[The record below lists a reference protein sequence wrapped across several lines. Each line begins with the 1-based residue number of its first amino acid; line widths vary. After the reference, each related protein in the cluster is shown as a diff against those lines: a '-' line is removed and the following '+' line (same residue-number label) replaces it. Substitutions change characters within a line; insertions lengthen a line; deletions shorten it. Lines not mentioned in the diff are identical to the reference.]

1 MSSRSRSRTRFR
13 FKGRFFAVVFGA
25 LGTLGLL
32 VYLIVSG
39 SGRNQIQFGSIDTSM
54 EVSAAIIRDEKV
66 VMTEPYEKVSFN
78 VIEGQTINSGDLIAQ
93 VFKRGY
99 QDDTAISLLKLQQE
113 VYAYQMQMLAGQTP
127 EALSDVNASIATV
140 EQQIRD
146 TSRGEADLDML
157 QLEQTLKG
165 LQSERSNVLRSI
177 ITPDGSLTTMY
188 ADLDAQVQSQA
199 NWKRDIIN
207 ESGTGIVS
215 FYFDGYER
223 VLSIDKLNTV
233 NAALVNS
240 VVKGGNTANT
250 TDSTS
255 ETPLYRIVG
264 NTRWF
269 IAFVTKSSEPMRL
282 AQGEQYTVQFPDYSE
297 QLYTATA
304 RETTVSENSVVNVL
318 EFTTDIG
325 SLVGVRT
332 VAATVTKSAQGLVVP
347 IDAIDVVNGVPGVNI
362 EFGETPLRV
371 EVDIL
376 GQDNKKAVIRAKNAG
391 DNTLTAGLKFIKP

>member
-1 MSSRSRSRTRFR
+1 MNSRSRSRSRFR
-13 FKGRFFAVVFGA
+13 LKGRFFAVVFGA
-25 LGTLGLL
+25 LAAVALL
-32 VYLIVSG
+32 VYLIVAG
-39 SGRNQIQFGSIDTSM
+39 GGRNEIQFGSIDTSM

-78 VIEGQTINSGDLIAQ
+78 VVEGQTINSGDLIAQ
-93 VFKRGY
+93 VYKRGY

-113 VYAYQMQMLAGQTP
+113 VYAYQMQLLAGQTP
-127 EALSDVNASIATV
+127 DALAEVNNNIATV

-146 TSRGEADLDML
+146 TSRQEADLDML
-157 QLEQTLKG
+157 QLEQQLKN
-165 LQSERSNVLRSI
+165 LQSERSTVLRSI
-177 ITPDGSLTTMY
+177 ITPDGPLNTMY
-188 ADLDAQVQSQA
+188 AGLDAQIQSQA

-233 NAALVNS
+233 NAALINS

-250 TDSTS
+250 TDSSS

-264 NTRWF
+264 NARWF
-269 IAFVTKSSEPMRL
+269 LAFVTKSSEPMRL

-297 QLYTATA
+297 QTYTATA
-304 RETTVSENSVVNVL
+304 RETTVSENSVVNLL
-318 EFTTDIG
+318 EFNTDIG

-332 VAATVTKSAQGLVVP
+332 VAAIVTKSAQGLVVP
-347 IDAIDVVNGVPGVNI
+347 LTAIDVVGGVPGVNI
-362 EFGETPLRV
+362 QYGEAPLRV

-376 GQDNKKAVIRAKNAG
+376 GQDGKKAVIRAKNAS
-391 DNTLTAGLKFIKP
+391 DTLVAGQKYIKP